1 MIGGN
6 VVLLRNDK
14 TDSIL
19 PLFWKSKTISKV
31 CHSSKKAETEN
42 VLKLI
47 DESLYQASMLE
58 QVLFGDTR
66 KVSVNLYRDSQSL
79 LDSVSSTKQVGEK
92 MLRPVISDMKDR

>member
-1 MIGGN
+1 M
-6 VVLLRNDK
+6 VLLRNDR
-14 TDSIL
+14 TDSVL
-19 PLFWKSKTISKV
+19 PLLWKSKAITKV
-31 CHSSKKAETEN
+31 CHSSKEVETKN

-58 QVLFGDTR
+58 QVLFEDTR
-66 KVSVNLYRDSQSL
+66 KVSVDLYTDSQSL